1 VRCSQWEY
9 SLHTTSSKILRL
21 YTNQTGYALGGVM
34 APGFAFVEL
43 SNSAS
48 VTCEVELDAL
58 FLQRPARGPQSAVA
72 HVVEFMT
79 LAPWVAD
86 HAAQRS
92 NDNQA
97 EEHCCSA
104 KKTLHGLTTTKSGSL
119 PGVVQKSGQ
128 STTVNLIGRSV
139 VATLYRNLFRHILLH
154 ELNDGKAQ
162 SDNGHTSSQIKQWG
176 VKVVPIQGFFTV
188 DLEFLQPEHVDAQEC
203 KITDDRNNQPNV
215 DSASGTLFS
224 RIAGDWE
231 TLLAERYSHVVQFSA
246 KGCELFV
253 AHSLE
258 FIIGVVSIYIAHERD
273 PIHIAAAHSAVMP
286 IIHIARP
293 SATGPRP
300 PRPQPAGEGVS
311 LADLM

>member
-1 VRCSQWEY
+1 
-9 SLHTTSSKILRL
+9 
-21 YTNQTGYALGGVM
+21 M

-128 STTVNLIGRSV
+128 STTVNLIGRTV
-139 VATLYRNLFRHILLH
+139 VATLYRNLFRHNLLH

-162 SDNGHTSSQIKQWG
+162 SDNGHTSGQTKQWG
-176 VKVVPIQGFFTV
+176 VKVVPNQAFFTV
-188 DLEFLQPEHVDAQEC
+188 DLEFPRPEDVDAQESQS
-203 KITDDRNNQPNV
+203 TDDRNNQPNV
-215 DSASGTLFS
+215 DSAGGTLFS
-224 RIAGDWE
+224 RSEEHTSELQSRGHLVCR
-231 TLLAERYSHVVQFSA
+231 LL
-246 KGCELFV
+246 
-253 AHSLE
+253 LE
-258 FIIGVVSIYIAHERD
+258 KKKHR
-273 PIHIAAAHSAVMP
+273 
-286 IIHIARP
+286 
-293 SATGPRP
+293 
-300 PRPQPAGEGVS
+300 
-311 LADLM
+311 